1 MKSTPL
7 PEEWKKEFKGY
18 GLYRL
23 ADKNTEYAHYELD
36 QKKIESLISFFLSQ
50 TETRVQREVGEKV
63 KNEIDNLITSAKN
76 TMGKAGGHYDGY
88 LGGLI
93 QIRCK
98 LNSLTN
104 KGDV

>member
-36 QKKIESLISFFLSQ
+36 LKKIESLISSFLHQSYEQ
-50 TETRVQREVGEKV
+50 GKRE
-63 KNEIDNLITSAKN
+63 I
-76 TMGKAGGHYDGY
+76 
-88 LGGLI
+88 
-93 QIRCK
+93 
-98 LNSLTN
+98 
-104 KGDV
+104 